1 MMQFITLVMR
11 KKSTTTWFFPLFTCS
26 TTIINPDFVN
36 GMLQESAHII
46 YREEESWPSSA
57 IHSSNFAAKVE
68 NIAVKVNDAL
78 VEMAF

>member
-1 MMQFITLVMR
+1 
-11 KKSTTTWFFPLFTCS
+11 
-26 TTIINPDFVN
+26 
-36 GMLQESAHII
+36 MLQESAHII